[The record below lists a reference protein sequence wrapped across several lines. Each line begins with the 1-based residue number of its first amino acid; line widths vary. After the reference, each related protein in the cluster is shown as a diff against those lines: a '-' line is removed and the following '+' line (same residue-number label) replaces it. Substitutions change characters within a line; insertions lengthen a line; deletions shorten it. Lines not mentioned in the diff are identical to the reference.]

1 MPKKKYWWIED
12 DEQNELLARKFKVN
26 NFLNDDAYTNLAD
39 NYKED
44 AKIWQMFK
52 IYKNHLM
59 AMYEKVVPLFLTLHV
74 GDKKVTK
81 FADLNNFNYS
91 PLSAQQ
97 RKQTLEEVKSLAD
110 SVRQLER
117 NFNAVF
123 TSEGKEAPGQ
133 FMLKHKVLCDLQS
146 FSNRVWL
153 LYGMV
158 SGQLTVMT
166 KERFSNYDFEN
177 NTRHYAKLYLHLI
190 RGKEL
195 LGGCERNTVIDISN
209 NKTMFTPAEIKPQ
222 NEFENIINQLED
234 SAFDFYDYETA
245 ISKLDS
251 RNSVNH
257 SHYKQLFEK
266 YFINKCRPDFK
277 EFNAWA
283 SFLKGGLTR
292 QELLND
298 EGWLEKL
305 ESFLSDKNKFD
316 KVRSETE
323 ALCWHFRGLNKEY
336 PNDEF
341 VKEVL
346 QFLKDCESSFANALE
361 LLLAF
366 IAKKDIVFMQM
377 KERNM
382 KMNKDDYF
390 MAYSAYKTK
399 HGEDVEN
406 NDALLEP
413 FKHAASKIKF
423 IVELIEN
430 ATKTNDSIKQ
440 TNYYESYSGNL
451 MFLIN

>member
-1 MPKKKYWWIED
+1 MRKKNYWWIED
-12 DEQNELLARKFKVN
+12 DEQDELLARKFKVN
-26 NFLNDDAYTNLAD
+26 DFSCDEAYTKFAN
-39 NYKED
+39 NTED
-44 AKIWQMFK
+44 SKIWQMFR
-52 IYKNHLM
+52 IYKNRLFE
-59 AMYEKVVPLFLTLHV
+59 MYEKVVPLFLTLHV
-74 GDKKVTK
+74 GDKQVTK

-110 SVRQLER
+110 SIRQLER

-123 TSEGKEAPGQ
+123 TSLGKEAPGQ
-133 FMLKHKVLCDLQS
+133 FMLKYNSLCDLQS

-177 NTRHYAKLYLHLI
+177 NTRHYAKLYLHLVS
-190 RGKEL
+190 GKDL
-195 LGGCERNTVIDISN
+195 IGGCERNTVIDISN

-222 NEFENIINQLED
+222 KEFENIINQLEG
-234 SAFDFYDYETA
+234 SAFDFYDYENA
-245 ISKLDS
+245 ISMLDS

-266 YFINKCRPDFK
+266 YFIQKCRPDFK
-277 EFNAWA
+277 EFNAWT
-283 SFLKGGLTR
+283 SFLKAGLNR
-292 QELLND
+292 PELLND
-298 EGWLEKL
+298 EAWIAKL
-305 ESFLSDKNKFD
+305 EMFLVDKNKFD
-316 KVRSETE
+316 RVRSATE
-323 ALCWHFRGLNKEY
+323 SLCWHFRGLNREY

-346 QFLKDCESSFANALE
+346 QFLKDCESSFSKALE
-361 LLLAF
+361 MLLAF
-366 IAKKDIVFMQM
+366 IAKKDIVFMHM
-377 KERNM
+377 KQRNM

-399 HGEDVEN
+399 HSEDVEN

-430 ATKTNDSIKQ
+430 ATKTNDYVKQ
-440 TNYYESYSGNL
+440 TNSYENPYENL